1 MGLHIF
7 IGSLLRGQV
16 PARRGLV
23 EGYSNLLQI
32 WEPPWTG
39 RGEQSDCPVIVSVQ
53 YFLIDA
59 LQPHCLGQLGLVVIV
74 PAQRIPRQ
82 GRALTEG

>member
-7 IGSLLRGQV
+7 IGFLLGGQI
-16 PARRGLV
+16 PASGGLI
-23 EGYSNLLQI
+23 ERYPNLLQV
-32 WEPPWTG
+32 WEPAWTR
-39 RGEQSDCPVIVSVQ
+39 RGEQSDRPVIVPVQ
-53 YFLIDA
+53 HFLVDA

-82 GRALTEG
+82 